1 MCNVALFSFLNGENR
16 HSNCRDRKLLLSDF
30 FTSSS
35 DPVRINITFR
45 SKVVRFVKLD
55 PLINYPKSLCCLV
68 CFLKA
73 NDSCFNPRQFF
84 LNQHDWRAVNL
95 KLKKFKNFK
104 LRIESIRNFPPPPT
118 QKTGRYPLFHQRY
131 AQCYYDVM
139 AQNYFT

>member
-95 KLKKFKNFK
+95 KLKKKSK
-104 LRIESIRNFPPPPT
+104 ISSCVSSRYATSPPPP
-118 QKTGRYPLFHQRY
+118 Y
-131 AQCYYDVM
+131 AKNRPIPTFSSTIRTM
-139 AQNYFT
+139 LL